1 MRKIKI
7 FQVRLQ
13 IDSKTKIEK
22 KARKQIMLE
31 VSGLSFGDA
40 CYLAKLKA
48 EKLGYKNIV
57 VESMVLKNYVYR
69 QGRL

>member
-7 FQVRLQ
+7 FLVKLQ

-22 KARKQIMLE
+22 KARKQITLE

-48 EKLGYKNIV
+48 EKLGYKNVV

-69 QGRL
+69 QGRV